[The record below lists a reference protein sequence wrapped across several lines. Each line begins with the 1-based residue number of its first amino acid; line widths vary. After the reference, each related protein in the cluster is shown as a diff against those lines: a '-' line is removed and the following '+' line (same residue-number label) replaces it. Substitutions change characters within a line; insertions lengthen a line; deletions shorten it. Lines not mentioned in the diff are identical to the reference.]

1 MYIHTYIYNLCLL
14 MSSIFS
20 LNYTYIYIYIYI
32 YIIIYIY
39 VLKEVAIRKYMF
51 TSSFLIKKVSTG

>member
-20 LNYTYIYIYIYI
+20 LNYTYVYI

-39 VLKEVAIRKYMF
+39 VLKNVAIRKYML

>member
-20 LNYTYIYIYIYI
+20 LNYTYIYI
-32 YIIIYIY
+32 IIYIY
-39 VLKEVAIRKYMF
+39 VLKKVAIRKYMF